1 MILSARPPE
10 GAPKYSVSLVMGT
23 PALGMSLKDM
33 QEGFNAINEFQS
45 GSAMAKYETQVIT
58 DAATVDLKR
67 FSERIHTA
75 IENWA
80 AAKPA
85 VVLISLEDC
94 SSIDR
99 IMDLISIA
107 NEKASKATR
116 LKHPLRLVFLLGA
129 KAMWSWQAHSWLT
142 STPNE
147 IGGQVELSRWT
158 RHACESLLEQQGMSV
173 TPEQGEMLR
182 AATEGWYA
190 HLMNFIEIRKKKES
204 ASSFNDFSKIFKPLA
219 ELPSK
224 DFEKFIQM
232 SGMNSLNWSLPLA
245 GKLKEFDML
254 SSFSTEDLQAAIEFI
269 GDENPH
275 YPILLEQAEAVV
287 RWWTALR
294 VLEVNTKAQSKVA
307 NREGQITYSFIP
319 SIQRAIN
326 EHQRQ
331 ASSVKEAQT

>member
-1 MILSARPPE
+1 
-10 GAPKYSVSLVMGT
+10 
-23 PALGMSLKDM
+23 
-33 QEGFNAINEFQS
+33 
-45 GSAMAKYETQVIT
+45 
-58 DAATVDLKR
+58 LKR

-75 IENWA
+75 IETWA
-80 AAKPA
+80 TAKPA

-129 KAMWSWQAHSWLT
+129 RAMWSWHAHSWLT
-142 STPNE
+142 SMPNE
-147 IGGQVELSRWT
+147 IGGQVNLSRWT

-190 HLMNFIEIRKKKES
+190 YLMTFIDVRKKKES

-219 ELPSK
+219 ELPAK
-224 DFEKFIQM
+224 DFDKFVQM
-232 SGMNSLNWSLPLA
+232 SGISSFDWSLSLA
-245 GKLKEFDML
+245 GKLKEFEML
-254 SSFSTEDLQAAIEFI
+254 SNFSSEDLQTAIEFI
-269 GDENPH
+269 SDENPDF
-275 YPILLEQAEAVV
+275 PIRLEQAEAVV
-287 RWWTALR
+287 RWWAALR
-294 VLEVNTKAQSKVA
+294 VIEVNTKEQSKVA
-307 NREGQITYSFIP
+307 NREGQVTYSFIP
-319 SIQRAIN
+319 SIQRAIS

-331 ASSVKEAQT
+331 ASVKEAQA